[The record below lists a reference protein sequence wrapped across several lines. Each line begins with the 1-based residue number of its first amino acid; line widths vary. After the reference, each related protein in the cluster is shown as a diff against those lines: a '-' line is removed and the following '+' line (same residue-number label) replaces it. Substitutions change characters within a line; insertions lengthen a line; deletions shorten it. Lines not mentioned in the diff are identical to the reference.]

1 MNTRTRGP
9 ADEDLLVGSSAAMQA
24 LRTYARR
31 IGVSPSNVL
40 ITGETGTG
48 KELVA
53 QLIHRSSTRRDKPMI
68 CINCAALPDSLIES
82 ELFGYER
89 GAFTGATIARDGA
102 LKNADG
108 GSIFLDEIGDMSPFA
123 QAKILRCIETRRV
136 QRLGGRQDAAVDI
149 RIIAATNRSSES
161 LASGDGFRTDLFYRL
176 SVAHV
181 KLPPLRERREDLPEL
196 AHRFIREM
204 NVTFKRNVRTLS
216 PRSLRWLASY
226 DWPGNVRELRNVLE
240 SAFIHLTDNAD
251 QLHLP
256 QALEQRLAGTREAES
271 EAESGILLRTLLAT
285 NWNKSEAART
295 LNWSRMTLY
304 RKMTKYQL
312 SQQTHLDRE
321 ATQTA

>member
-1 MNTRTRGP
+1 M
-9 ADEDLLVGSSAAMQA
+9 V
-24 LRTYARR
+24 
-31 IGVSPSNVL
+31 
-40 ITGETGTG
+40 
-48 KELVA
+48 
-53 QLIHRSSTRRDKPMI
+53 
-68 CINCAALPDSLIES
+68 CINCAALPDTLIES

-102 LKNADG
+102 LKNADNG
-108 GSIFLDEIGDMSPFA
+108 TIFLDEIGDMSPFA

-136 QRLGGRQDAAVDI
+136 QRLGGRHETPVDI
-149 RIIAATNRSSES
+149 RIIAATNRSSQT
-161 LASGDGFRTDLFYRL
+161 LASGDGFRPDLFYRL

-196 AHRFIREM
+196 AHRFIRDM
-204 NVTFKRNVRTLS
+204 NVTFRRHVRTLS

-240 SAFIHLTDNAD
+240 SAFIHLADDTD

-256 QALEQRLAGTREAES
+256 QALEQRLAGTREAEN
-271 EAESGILLRTLLAT
+271 EAESGILLRALLAT

-312 SQQTHLDRE
+312 SHQPET
-321 ATQTA
+321 TSTT